1 MPVYQYQHPEHPI
14 VIEVVQS
21 MKERHVYIDDE
32 GVEWRRVFTVPQ
44 ASQNT
49 KIDAFSSD
57 EFVLKTKE
65 KGMTIGQLWDESKVL
80 SEKRAKVGGKD
91 PVKEK
96 YFKNYKKRRRGIK
109 HPQDN
114 S

>member
-1 MPVYQYQHPEHPI
+1 
-14 VIEVVQS
+14 
-21 MKERHVYIDDE
+21 
-32 GVEWRRVFTVPQ
+32 
-44 ASQNT
+44 
-49 KIDAFSSD
+49 
-57 EFVLKTKE
+57 
-65 KGMTIGQLWDESKVL
+65 MTIGQLWDESKVL